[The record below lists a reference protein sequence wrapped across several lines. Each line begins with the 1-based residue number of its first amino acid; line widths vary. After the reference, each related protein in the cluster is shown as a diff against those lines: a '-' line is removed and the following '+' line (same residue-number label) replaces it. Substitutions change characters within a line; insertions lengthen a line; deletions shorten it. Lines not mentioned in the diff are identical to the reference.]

1 MLGRRATT
9 GAATA
14 PRSANREC
22 TDRMGT
28 FIPHCDRRLPPSWP
42 LRARRIK
49 GGIKKAAQ
57 AAAKIISNTDVT
69 NLGGPLQSKW

>member
-1 MLGRRATT
+1 MLGRRANT

-14 PRSANREC
+14 PRSAKRGC
-22 TDRMGT
+22 TDRMGAP
-28 FIPHCDRRLPPSWP
+28 IPQRDRRLLPSWP

-49 GGIKKAAQ
+49 GGIRKAAQ

-69 NLGGPLQSKW
+69 NL